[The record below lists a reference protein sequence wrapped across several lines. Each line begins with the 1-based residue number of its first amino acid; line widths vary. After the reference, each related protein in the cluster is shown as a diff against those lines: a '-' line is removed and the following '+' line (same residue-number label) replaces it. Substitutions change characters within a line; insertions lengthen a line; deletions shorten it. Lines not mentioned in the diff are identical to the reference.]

1 MIDGHVADL
10 TKRRSPIPAGGTEIK
25 LKLFFKHTAINKVEN
40 LRGLLSRYK
49 YDLEDEDMI
58 LDLDH
63 GSSSSSDTGD
73 YHHNQD
79 EVAGPVHLDE

>member
-25 LKLFFKHTAINKVEN
+25 LEKKAS
-40 LRGLLSRYK
+40 RGLLSRYK